1 MLLKLLMLLL
11 VLSQRDGTIEIFNGS
26 NLVERI
32 HVVMFINFFLRLN
45 YSNNCNVGSD
55 RLT

>member
-45 YSNNCNVGSD
+45 YSNNCIVGSD